1 MCANT
6 LNLPFI
12 DFVYTISE
20 LNSVLGREIAVSWEG
35 SPADAAFIFTTQ
47 ATAILTCDWHGSKSP
62 SQLAYSAIDQDGE
75 CRNSRSEHSI
85 SAVFIFCGK
94 SVESW
99 RWGPAK
105 VQAAVCVHRTRCPH
119 SMLF

>member
-1 MCANT
+1 MNVGYRDPCLVVVVVDGQDYFIRLSAFWFSHRRDHVKRRHNATTSERGATGTSMCANT

-47 ATAILTCDWHGSKSP
+47 ATAILTCD
-62 SQLAYSAIDQDGE
+62 
-75 CRNSRSEHSI
+75 
-85 SAVFIFCGK
+85 
-94 SVESW
+94 
-99 RWGPAK
+99 
-105 VQAAVCVHRTRCPH
+105 
-119 SMLF
+119 